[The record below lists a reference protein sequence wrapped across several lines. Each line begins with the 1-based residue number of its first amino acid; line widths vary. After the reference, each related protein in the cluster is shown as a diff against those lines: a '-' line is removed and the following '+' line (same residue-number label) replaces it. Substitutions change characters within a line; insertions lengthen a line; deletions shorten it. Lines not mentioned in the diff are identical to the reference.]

1 MKKKNIYFN
10 HTQYIRFSI
19 HLAPLTEL
27 FILKIILDFVFTSLI
42 YLFTYLFTALFIY
55 LLTYSLFISMTTEH
69 KVPRFSFFVELSL
82 YLCPHYFHQSSP
94 IIFDFIFFI
103 RLLGRIQEIEF
114 ERHDLPLPVRCMSKL
129 FKVSI
134 NYFSFVCACVFFV
147 LQRLTFCFCLFFKLS
162 LATTTGVDACLFLSF
177 AIT

>member
-82 YLCPHYFHQSSP
+82 YLCSHYFHQSSP
-94 IIFDFIFFI
+94 MIDEE
-103 RLLGRIQEIEF
+103 GERIQEIEF
-114 ERHDLPLPVRCMSKL
+114 ERHYLPLPVRCMCKL
-129 FKVSI
+129 FKGSI
-134 NYFSFVCACVFFV
+134 NYFSFVCVCVFFFF

-162 LATTTGVDACLFLSF
+162 LATITGVDACLFLSF
-177 AIT
+177 AII